1 MTSRSRPFAR
11 AVQRG
16 LTLVELLVA
25 LVIGLIVV
33 LAVTS
38 VVTIGEA
45 HKRSTTSTNDM
56 GQSGSYAVYAIDRL
70 LRSAGSGFAQTG
82 KRGIFGCRLSA
93 ARKIGAT
100 ATTILPRTASAFP
113 APFDTLLGGA
123 GAAAAGNLRVAPF
136 LIAKGAT
143 AGASDTLVVMGGN
156 AAAGDVP
163 RRIRSGF
170 PGNNDLRLDNTIG
183 LAHGDIGLVSI
194 DNGTFDSDCLI
205 EQVNV
210 TDATA
215 FAAAGNEVLPMGG
228 RYFTSTG
235 ATTSLATLA
244 AGGTALFTPL
254 GNVGANNLQ
263 FQLIGVNANRT
274 LVAYDLLR
282 AAGTGSDEGTDA
294 SAMQALADGVVA
306 LYAVYGVDTN
316 SDGAVDTW
324 IDPAATGYAI
334 GTLMLAPDT
343 MRHIVAARVALV
355 MRGSLYEKE
364 PVTAASLTIFGDL
377 AAASRR
383 TLSIAAS
390 DRNFRYRVIDT
401 TIPLRNM
408 LLLPVP

>member
-1 MTSRSRPFAR
+1 MNARSKSFAR
-11 AVQRG
+11 TAQRG

-25 LVIGLIVV
+25 LVIGLVVV

-38 VVTIGEA
+38 VVTVGET

-56 GQSGSYAVYAIDRL
+56 NQSGSYATYMIDRL

-82 KRGIFGCRLSA
+82 TRGLFGCRLSA
-93 ARKIGAT
+93 TRRIGGTAT
-100 ATTILPRTASAFP
+100 AILPRTASAFP
-113 APFDTLLGGA
+113 APFDTLLGGS
-123 GAAAAGNLRVAPF
+123 GAAAAGNLRLAPF

-143 AGASDTLVVMGGN
+143 DGASDTLVIMGGN

-170 PGNNDLRLDNTIG
+170 PGNNNLRLDNTIG
-183 LAHGDIGLVSI
+183 LANGDIGLVSQE
-194 DNGTFDSDCLI
+194 GTADCLI
-205 EQVNV
+205 EQVSV

-244 AGGTALFTPL
+244 ANGTALFTPL
-254 GNVGANNLQ
+254 GNVDANNLQ
-263 FQLIGVNANRT
+263 FQLLGVNANRT

-306 LYAVYGVDTN
+306 LYAVYGVDTDSN
-316 SDGAVDTW
+316 GTVDAW
-324 IDPAATGYAI
+324 IDPAAAGYTI
-334 GTLMLAPDT
+334 STLMLAPDT
-343 MRHIVAARVALV
+343 MRHIVAARIALV
-355 MRGSLYEKE
+355 MRGSLFEKT
-364 PVTAASLTIFGDL
+364 PVTKDSLTVFGDL
-377 AAASRR
+377 VAASRR
-383 TLSIAAS
+383 TLTIPEA

-408 LLLPVP
+408 LLLPLP

>member
-1 MTSRSRPFAR
+1 MNAPSKPFAR
-11 AVQRG
+11 AAQHG
-16 LTLVELLVA
+16 LTLIELLVA
-25 LVIGLIVV
+25 MVIGLVVV

-38 VVTIGEA
+38 AVTFGEA

-56 GQSGSYAVYAIDRL
+56 NQSGSYAAYAIDRL

-82 KRGIFGCRLSA
+82 MRGVFGCRLSA
-93 ARKIGAT
+93 ARRIGSA

-170 PGNNDLRLDNTIG
+170 PGNNNLRLDNTIG
-183 LAHGDIGLVSI
+183 ISNGDIGLVSL

-205 EQVNV
+205 EQVDV

-215 FAAAGNEVLPMGG
+215 FAAAGNEVLPIGG
-228 RYFTSTG
+228 RYFTSSG
-235 ATTSLATLA
+235 ITTSLATLA
-244 AGGTALFTPL
+244 ASGTALFSPL
-254 GNVGANNLQ
+254 GNVAANNLQ
-263 FQLIGVNANRT
+263 FQLVGVNADRT

-282 AAGTGSDEGTDA
+282 AAGTGSDEGTDT

-306 LYAVYGVDTN
+306 LYAVYGVDTDSN
-316 SDGAVDTW
+316 GVVDSW
-324 IDPAATGYAI
+324 IDPGAADYAI
-334 GTLMLAPDT
+334 GTLMLAPDR

-364 PVTAASLTIFGDL
+364 PVTPASLEVFSDL
-377 AAASRR
+377 PADRKR
-383 TLSIAAS
+383 TLTIATE

-408 LLLPVP
+408 LLLPFP

>member
-1 MTSRSRPFAR
+1 MNAHSKPFAR

-25 LVIGLIVV
+25 MVIGLVVV

-38 VVTIGEA
+38 AVTLGEA

-56 GQSGSYAVYAIDRL
+56 NQSGSYAAYAIDRL

-82 KRGIFGCRLSA
+82 TRGVFRCRLSA
-93 ARKIGAT
+93 ARLIGGT
-100 ATTILPRTASAFP
+100 ATTILPRTTSAFP
-113 APFDTLLGGA
+113 APFDTLLGGT
-123 GAAAAGNLRVAPF
+123 GAAAAGNLRLAPF

-156 AAAGDVP
+156 AAAGDVS

-170 PGNNDLRLDNTIG
+170 PDNSNLRLDNTIG
-183 LAHGDIGLVSI
+183 LRNGDIGLVSKE
-194 DNGTFDSDCLI
+194 GTDDCLL
-205 EQVNV
+205 EQVSSTN
-210 TDATA
+210 TELAT
-215 FAAAGNEVLPMGG
+215 AGNEVLALGG

-235 ATTSLATLA
+235 ATTSLSTLVA
-244 AGGTALFTPL
+244 DGTALFTPL
-254 GNVGANNLQ
+254 GNVAANNLQ

-306 LYAVYGVDTN
+306 LYAVYGVDTDSN
-316 SDGAVDTW
+316 GTADTW
-324 IDPAATGYAI
+324 VDPAAAGYAI

-364 PVTAASLTIFGDL
+364 PVTPDSLEIFSDLPTDRKRTLTI
-377 AAASRR
+377 AAE
-383 TLSIAAS
+383 

-408 LLLPVP
+408 LLLPFP

>member
-1 MTSRSRPFAR
+1 MNARSNSFAH
-11 AVQRG
+11 AAQRG
-16 LTLVELLVA
+16 LTLIEMLVA
-25 LVIGLIVV
+25 LVIGLVVV

-38 VVTIGEA
+38 VVTLGEA
-45 HKRSTTSTNDM
+45 RKRSTTSTNDM
-56 GQSGSYAVYAIDRL
+56 NQSGSYAVYMIDRL

-82 KRGIFGCRLSA
+82 TRGMFGCRLSA
-93 ARKIGAT
+93 ARSVSGA

-113 APFDTLLGGA
+113 APFDTLLGGS
-123 GAAAAGNLRVAPF
+123 GAAAAGNLRLAPF
-136 LIAKGAT
+136 LIAKGAS
-143 AGASDTLVVMGGN
+143 GASDTLVVMGGN

-163 RRIRSGF
+163 RRIRSGI
-170 PGNNDLRLDNTIG
+170 PGNDNLRLDNTIG
-183 LAHGDIGLVSI
+183 LRNGDIGLVSRE
-194 DNGTFDSDCLI
+194 GTTDCLI
-205 EQVNV
+205 EQVSSTN
-210 TDATA
+210 TELAT
-215 FAAAGNEVLPMGG
+215 AGNEVLGMGG

-244 AGGTALFTPL
+244 ADGTALFSTL

-263 FQLIGVNANRT
+263 FQLLGVDANRT

-306 LYAVYGVDTN
+306 LYAVYGVDTDSN
-316 SDGAVDTW
+316 GVVDTW

-355 MRGSLYEKE
+355 MKSSLFEKE
-364 PVTAASLTIFGDL
+364 PVTPSSLTIFSDL
-377 AAASRR
+377 PTDRQR
-383 TLSIAAS
+383 TLTIATA
-390 DRNFRYRVIDT
+390 DQNFRYRVIDT

-408 LLLPVP
+408 LLLPFP

>member
-1 MTSRSRPFAR
+1 MNTRSKAFAR
-11 AVQRG
+11 AAQRG
-16 LTLVELLVA
+16 LTLIELMVA

-38 VVTIGEA
+38 VVTVGEA

-56 GQSGSYAVYAIDRL
+56 NQSGSYATYMIDRL
-70 LRSAGSGFAQTG
+70 LRSAGSGFAQSGT
-82 KRGIFGCRLSA
+82 RGLFGCRLSA
-93 ARKIGAT
+93 SRTIGGT
-100 ATTILPRTASAFP
+100 ATTILPRTATAFP
-113 APFDTLLGGA
+113 APFATLLGGS
-123 GAAAAGNLRVAPF
+123 GAAAAGNLRLAPF

-170 PGNNDLRLDNTIG
+170 PGNNNLRLDNTIG
-183 LAHGDIGLVSI
+183 LANGDIGLVSQE
-194 DNGTFDSDCLI
+194 GTADCLI

-235 ATTSLATLA
+235 PTKSLATFA
-244 AGGTALFTPL
+244 ADGTALFTPL

-263 FQLIGVNANRT
+263 FQLVGVNANST

-306 LYAVYGVDTN
+306 LYAVYGVDTDSN
-316 SDGAVDTW
+316 GTVDAW
-324 IDPAATGYAI
+324 IDPGAAGYTI

-355 MRGSLYEKE
+355 VRSSLFEKT
-364 PVTAASLTIFGDL
+364 PVTPASLTIFSDL
-377 AAASRR
+377 ATASQR
-383 TLSIAAS
+383 TLSIASA

>member
-1 MTSRSRPFAR
+1 MNTCSRAFAR
-11 AVQRG
+11 AAQRG
-16 LTLVELLVA
+16 LTLIELLVA

-38 VVTIGEA
+38 VVTVGEG

-56 GQSGSYAVYAIDRL
+56 NQSGSYATYVIDRL

-82 KRGIFGCRLSA
+82 MRGLFGCRLSA
-93 ARKIGAT
+93 SRTIGGT
-100 ATTILPRTASAFP
+100 ATSILPRTASAFP
-113 APFDTLLGGA
+113 APFDTLLGGS
-123 GAAAAGNLRVAPF
+123 GAAAAGNLRLAPF
-136 LIAKGAT
+136 LIAKGDG

-170 PGNNDLRLDNTIG
+170 PGDNNLRLDNTIG
-183 LAHGDIGLVSI
+183 LANGDIGLVSQE
-194 DNGTFDSDCLI
+194 GTEDCLI

-235 ATTSLATLA
+235 PTKSLATFA

-254 GNVGANNLQ
+254 GNVSADNLQ
-263 FQLIGVNANRT
+263 FQLVGVNANRT

-282 AAGTGSDEGTDA
+282 AAGTGSAEGTDA

-306 LYAVYGVDTN
+306 LYAVYGVDTDSN
-316 SDGAVDTW
+316 GKVDSW
-324 IDPAATGYAI
+324 IDPGAAGYTI
-334 GTLMLAPDT
+334 GTLMLAPNT

-355 MRGSLYEKE
+355 MRSSLYEKT
-364 PVTAASLTIFGDL
+364 PVTPASLTIFGDL
-377 AAASRR
+377 EAGSRR
-383 TLSIAAS
+383 SLTIAEA

>member
-1 MTSRSRPFAR
+1 MNARSKPFAH
-11 AVQRG
+11 AAQRG
-16 LTLVELLVA
+16 LTLIELMVA
-25 LVIGLIVV
+25 MVIGLVVV

-38 VVTIGEA
+38 VVTVGET

-56 GQSGSYAVYAIDRL
+56 NQSGSYATYMIDRV

-82 KRGIFGCRLSA
+82 TRGLFGCRLSA
-93 ARKIGAT
+93 SRIIGGT

-113 APFDTLLGGA
+113 APFDTLLGGS
-123 GAAAAGNLRVAPF
+123 GAAAAGNLRLAPF

-170 PGNNDLRLDNTIG
+170 PGNNNLRLDNTIG
-183 LAHGDIGLVSI
+183 LANGDIGLVSLE
-194 DNGTFDSDCLI
+194 GKTDCLI

-244 AGGTALFTPL
+244 ADGTALFTPL

-263 FQLIGVNANRT
+263 FQLLGVNANRT

-306 LYAVYGVDTN
+306 MYAVYGVDTDSN
-316 SDGAVDTW
+316 GTVDTW
-324 IDPAATGYAI
+324 IDPAAAGYTI
-334 GTLMLAPDT
+334 DTLMLTPDR

-355 MRGSLYEKE
+355 MRGSLFEKE
-364 PVTAASLTIFGDL
+364 PVTPASLTIFGDL
-377 AAASRR
+377 ATASQR
-383 TLSIAAS
+383 TLTIATS

-408 LLLPVP
+408 LLLPFP

>member
-1 MTSRSRPFAR
+1 MNARSMPFAR
-11 AVQRG
+11 AAQRG
-16 LTLVELLVA
+16 LTLIELLVA
-25 LVIGLIVV
+25 MVIGLVVV

-38 VVTIGEA
+38 AVTFGES

-56 GQSGSYAVYAIDRL
+56 NQSGSYAVYKIDRL

-82 KRGIFGCRLSA
+82 TRGMFGCRLSA
-93 ARKIGAT
+93 ARLIGGT

-113 APFDTLLGGA
+113 APFNTLLGGS
-123 GAAAAGNLRVAPF
+123 GAAAAGNLRLAPF
-136 LIAKGAT
+136 LIAKGAS
-143 AGASDTLVVMGGN
+143 GASDTLVVMGGN

-163 RRIRSGF
+163 RRIRSGI
-170 PGNNDLRLDNTIG
+170 PGNDNLRLDNTIG
-183 LAHGDIGLVSI
+183 LSNGDIGLVSKE
-194 DNGTFDSDCLI
+194 GTADCLL
-205 EQVNV
+205 EQVSSTNAEL
-210 TDATA
+210 AT
-215 FAAAGNEVLPMGG
+215 AGNEVLGMGG

-244 AGGTALFTPL
+244 ADGTALFSPL

-263 FQLIGVNANRT
+263 FQLVGVNANRT

-306 LYAVYGVDTN
+306 LYAVYGVDTDSN
-316 SDGAVDTW
+316 GVVDTW

-355 MRGSLYEKE
+355 MKSSLFEKE
-364 PVTAASLTIFGDL
+364 PVTAGSLTVFSDL
-377 AAASRR
+377 PTDRQR
-383 TLSIAAS
+383 TLTIATS

-408 LLLPVP
+408 LLLPFP

>member
-1 MTSRSRPFAR
+1 MNASSKPFAR
-11 AVQRG
+11 AAQRG

-25 LVIGLIVV
+25 LVIGLVVV

-38 VVTIGEA
+38 VVTVGET

-56 GQSGSYAVYAIDRL
+56 NQSGSYATYMIDRV

-82 KRGIFGCRLSA
+82 TRGLFGCRLSA
-93 ARKIGAT
+93 ARSIGGT

-113 APFDTLLGGA
+113 APFDTLLGGS
-123 GAAAAGNLRVAPF
+123 GAAAAGNLRLAPF
-136 LIAKGAT
+136 LISKGANS
-143 AGASDTLVVMGGN
+143 GDSDTLVVMGGN

-170 PGNNDLRLDNTIG
+170 PGNNNLRLDNTIG
-183 LAHGDIGLVSI
+183 LANGDIGLVSLE
-194 DNGTFDSDCLI
+194 GTTDCLI

-235 ATTSLATLA
+235 ATKSLATLA
-244 AGGTALFTPL
+244 ADGTALFTPL

-306 LYAVYGVDTN
+306 MYAVYGVDTDSN
-316 SDGAVDTW
+316 GTVDTW
-324 IDPAATGYAI
+324 IDPATAGYTI

-355 MRGSLYEKE
+355 MRGSLFEKE
-364 PVTAASLTIFGDL
+364 PVTPASLTIFGDL
-377 AAASRR
+377 AAASQR
-383 TLSIAAS
+383 TLTIATS

-408 LLLPVP
+408 LLLPFP

>member
-1 MTSRSRPFAR
+1 MNIRSKPFAR

-16 LTLVELLVA
+16 LTLIELLVA
-25 LVIGLIVV
+25 LVIGLVVV

-38 VVTIGEA
+38 VVTVGEA

-56 GQSGSYAVYAIDRL
+56 SQSGSYAVYAIDRL

-93 ARKIGAT
+93 ARRIGST

-170 PGNNDLRLDNTIG
+170 SDSNDLRLDNTIG
-183 LAHGDIGLVSI
+183 LANGDIGLVSM
-194 DNGTFDSDCLI
+194 DNGTVGSDCLI

-228 RYFTSTG
+228 RYFTSSG

-244 AGGTALFTPL
+244 ASGTALFTPL
-254 GNVGANNLQ
+254 GNVDANNLQ

-306 LYAVYGVDTN
+306 LYAVYGVDTDSN
-316 SDGAVDTW
+316 GTVDTW
-324 IDPAATGYAI
+324 IDPAATGYDI

-364 PVTAASLTIFGDL
+364 PVTGASLTIFEDL
-377 AAASRR
+377 GATKKR
-383 TLSIAAS
+383 TLSIATA

>member
-1 MTSRSRPFAR
+1 MNARSKPFAR
-11 AVQRG
+11 AAQRG
-16 LTLVELLVA
+16 LTLIELLVA
-25 LVIGLIVV
+25 MVIGLVVV

-38 VVTIGEA
+38 VVTVGET

-56 GQSGSYAVYAIDRL
+56 NQSGSYATYMIDRL

-82 KRGIFGCRLSA
+82 TRGLFGCRLSA
-93 ARKIGAT
+93 TRLIGGTAT
-100 ATTILPRTASAFP
+100 AILPRTASAFP
-113 APFDTLLGGA
+113 APFETLLGGS
-123 GAAAAGNLRVAPF
+123 GAAAAGNLRLAPF

-143 AGASDTLVVMGGN
+143 AGASDTLVIMGGN

-170 PGNNDLRLDNTIG
+170 PGNNNLRLDNTIG
-183 LAHGDIGLVSI
+183 LANGDIGLVSQE
-194 DNGTFDSDCLI
+194 GTPDCLI

-215 FAAAGNEVLPMGG
+215 FAAVGNEVLPMGG

-235 ATTSLATLA
+235 ATKSLATLA
-244 AGGTALFTPL
+244 ADGTSLFTPL

-263 FQLIGVNANRT
+263 FQLLGVDANRT

-282 AAGTGSDEGTDA
+282 AAGTGSSEGTDA
-294 SAMQALADGVVA
+294 AAMQALADGVVA
-306 LYAVYGVDTN
+306 LYAVYGVDTDSN
-316 SDGAVDTW
+316 GTVDAW
-324 IDPAATGYAI
+324 IDPAAAGYSI
-334 GTLMLAPDT
+334 STLMLAPDK

-355 MRGSLYEKE
+355 LRSSLFEKE
-364 PVTAASLTIFGDL
+364 PVTGASLTVFGDL
-377 AAASRR
+377 AAASQR
-383 TLSIAAS
+383 TLTIPQA

-408 LLLPVP
+408 LLLPLP

>member
-1 MTSRSRPFAR
+1 MNARSKPFAR
-11 AVQRG
+11 TPQRG
-16 LTLVELLVA
+16 LTLIELLVA
-25 LVIGLIVV
+25 MVIGLVVV

-38 VVTIGEA
+38 VVTVGET

-56 GQSGSYAVYAIDRL
+56 NQSGSYATYMIDRL

-82 KRGIFGCRLSA
+82 TRGLFGCRLSA
-93 ARKIGAT
+93 TRLIGGT

-113 APFDTLLGGA
+113 APFDTLLGGS
-123 GAAAAGNLRVAPF
+123 GAAAAGNLRLAPF

-143 AGASDTLVVMGGN
+143 AGASDTLVIMGGN

-170 PGNNDLRLDNTIG
+170 PGNNNLRLDNTIG
-183 LAHGDIGLVSI
+183 LANGDIGLVSQE
-194 DNGTFDSDCLI
+194 GTPDCLI

-215 FAAAGNEVLPMGG
+215 FAAVGNEVLPMGG

-235 ATTSLATLA
+235 ATKSLATLA
-244 AGGTALFTPL
+244 ADGTSLFTPL

-263 FQLIGVNANRT
+263 FQLLGVDANRT

-282 AAGTGSDEGTDA
+282 AAGTGSNEGTDTA
-294 SAMQALADGVVA
+294 AMQALADGVVA
-306 LYAVYGVDTN
+306 LYAVYGVDTD
-316 SDGAVDTW
+316 SDGKVDTW
-324 IDPAATGYAI
+324 IDPGAAGYTIDA
-334 GTLMLAPDT
+334 LMLAPDK
-343 MRHIVAARVALV
+343 MRHVVAARVALV
-355 MRGSLYEKE
+355 LRSSLFEKV
-364 PVTAASLTIFGDL
+364 PVTGPNLVVFSDL

-383 TLSIAAS
+383 TLTIPEA

-408 LLLPVP
+408 LLLPLP

>member
-1 MTSRSRPFAR
+1 MNARSKPFAR
-11 AVQRG
+11 AAQRG
-16 LTLVELLVA
+16 LTLIELLVA
-25 LVIGLIVV
+25 MVIGLIVV

-38 VVTIGEA
+38 VVTVGET

-56 GQSGSYAVYAIDRL
+56 NQSGSYATYMIDRL

-82 KRGIFGCRLSA
+82 TRGLFGCRLSA
-93 ARKIGAT
+93 ARRIGAT

-113 APFDTLLGGA
+113 APFDTLLGGS
-123 GAAAAGNLRVAPF
+123 GAAAAGNLRLAPF

-143 AGASDTLVVMGGN
+143 AGASDTLVIMGGN

-183 LAHGDIGLVSI
+183 LANGDIGLVSQE
-194 DNGTFDSDCLI
+194 GTTDCLI

-215 FAAAGNEVLPMGG
+215 FAAVGNEVLPMGG

-235 ATTSLATLA
+235 ATKSLAALA
-244 AGGTALFTPL
+244 ADGTSLFTPL

-263 FQLIGVNANRT
+263 FQLLGVDANRT

-282 AAGTGSDEGTDA
+282 AAGTGSNEGTDA
-294 SAMQALADGVVA
+294 AAMQALADGVVA
-306 LYAVYGVDTN
+306 LYAVYGVDTDSN
-316 SDGAVDTW
+316 GTVDAW
-324 IDPAATGYAI
+324 IDPAAAGYSI
-334 GTLMLAPDT
+334 STLMLAPDT

-355 MRGSLYEKE
+355 MRSSLFEKE
-364 PVTAASLTIFGDL
+364 PVTGASLTVFGDL

-383 TLSIAAS
+383 TLTIPVA

-408 LLLPVP
+408 LLLPLP